1 MIICKFIITYDDLV
15 FHKSMTLSPSEIV
28 LLTTVAVLGVA
39 AIATSKTTPEEP
51 AATPVTMHPHPK
63 NTIVIEEID

>member
-1 MIICKFIITYDDLV
+1 
-15 FHKSMTLSPSEIV
+15 MTLSTSEII

-39 AIATSKTTPEEP
+39 AIVTSKITPEEETPVVP
-51 AATPVTMHPHPK
+51 AAPLPHPRPK